1 RGAGFGGRP
10 LVCRPQQARALEPD
24 TRGRAPAA
32 REGREAEANP
42 GPDPRNRGQ
51 SRGADTRAA
60 TPRRRAPGG
69 ARAKRGVAARQRR
82 GGRCAGRRCGVGSRR
97 ADNRVWRATVSGPL
111 IPPNDLDAEG
121 ACIAAVFFDPA
132 TFDEIAL
139 VLKPEHFYAD
149 ANRRIWEA
157 MAGLAAAGR
166 PPDGTAVM
174 GWLRGDTRAAPV
186 GGRDHR
192 ARR

>member
-1 RGAGFGGRP
+1 GFGGRP

-69 ARAKRGVAARQRR
+69 ARAKRGVAARQRP
-82 GGRCAGRRCGVGSRR
+82 GGRCAAQRCGVGSRR
-97 ADNRVWRATVSGPL
+97 DRKSTRLNSSHVKISYS
-111 IPPNDLDAEG
+111 
-121 ACIAAVFFDPA
+121 VFGLRKKN
-132 TFDEIAL
+132 T
-139 VLKPEHFYAD
+139 EH
-149 ANRRIWEA
+149 
-157 MAGLAAAGR
+157 
-166 PPDGTAVM
+166 T
-174 GWLRGDTRAAPV
+174 TK
-186 GGRDHR
+186 
-192 ARR
+192 